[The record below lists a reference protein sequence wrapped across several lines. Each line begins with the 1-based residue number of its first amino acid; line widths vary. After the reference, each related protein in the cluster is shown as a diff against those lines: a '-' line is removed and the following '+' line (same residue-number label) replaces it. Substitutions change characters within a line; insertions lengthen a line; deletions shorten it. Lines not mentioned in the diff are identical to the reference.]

1 MTCCRSPSVTSQKM
15 WNMLRVSVSMTSTC
29 LWVVNWTPWMRFQL
43 VTYSVCVPVV
53 LSDMVFMGRELD
65 ALDEVPAGNTL
76 GVSW

>member
-1 MTCCRSPSVTSQKM
+1 
-15 WNMLRVSVSMTSTC
+15 
-29 LWVVNWTPWMRFQL
+29 MRFQL
-43 VTYSVCVPVV
+43 VTHSVCVPVV